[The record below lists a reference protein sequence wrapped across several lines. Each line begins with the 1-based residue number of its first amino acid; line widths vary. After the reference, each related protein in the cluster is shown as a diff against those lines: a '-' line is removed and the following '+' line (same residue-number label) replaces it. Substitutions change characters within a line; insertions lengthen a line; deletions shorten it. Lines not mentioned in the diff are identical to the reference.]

1 MAHARIEPSEPPT
14 TPPAV
19 NYSLPDDPDLALK
32 EVADFW
38 SPGVKDDELQDRLE
52 AFANN
57 LDTMTAAWAASLT
70 RDYPAKLWPNLY
82 GTICEA
88 LKAVADTPEPE
99 VSDFSM
105 WLVIEIAT
113 SLARAI
119 LPHDTSRVA
128 NWRFGTVSVS
138 NLGGAIHRFVQ
149 ACRGRRNNVP
159 PRFAKSRT
167 GTVAAKEMMRLQV
180 EGEIACRSWGFVLP
194 DGTVDPVKLAAYN
207 AGDIESL
214 AVPDFSETRVP
225 TPGWPRAFPGVTD
238 LLAALAD
245 MSRRLLY

>member
-1 MAHARIEPSEPPT
+1 MSSSLAERTGRYMAHARIEPSEPPT

-105 WLVIEIAT
+105 WLVIEKRDESCT
-113 SLARAI
+113 GDPTARYI
-119 LPHDTSRVA
+119 T
-128 NWRFGTVSVS
+128 
-138 NLGGAIHRFVQ
+138 
-149 ACRGRRNNVP
+149 RG
-159 PRFAKSRT
+159 
-167 GTVAAKEMMRLQV
+167 E
-180 EGEIACRSWGFVLP
+180 
-194 DGTVDPVKLAAYN
+194 
-207 AGDIESL
+207 L
-214 AVPDFSETRVP
+214 AVRYCF
-225 TPGWPRAFPGVTD
+225 
-238 LLAALAD
+238 
-245 MSRRLLY
+245 RL